1 MRSLTVHTNDTI
13 TQVKIVT
20 IIATTTFTRSSQIM
34 VKRTRQHSKIISP
47 NRSSTFVCGRLIQDN
62 LIVAHEVFYA
72 LKKLKRKNWERDCGS
87 EVRHEQSLY
96 MIGLSGDSWKR
107 CYKHMGLM
115 AINWWLQLFI
125 SIVSMV
131 SPVRQTHPTKRVPAG
146 RSSLSLF
153 VHTSSW
159 CVFNQESRNGT
170 YTWYSAS
177 KFQTKEEVSGVVV
190 WVWCL
195 VRKNEF
201 DGRHLDDNQRLDL
214 ERMRRI
220 LRGQFQ

>member
-1 MRSLTVHTNDTI
+1 MRSLTAHTNDTI

-87 EVRHEQSLY
+87 EFRHEQSLY

-115 AINWWLQLFI
+115 AISWWLQLFI

-131 SPVRQTHPTKRVPAG
+131 SPVRQTHPTKRVRQG
-146 RSSLSLF
+146 DSLSPYLLILA
-153 VHTSSW
+153 VD
-159 CVFNQESRNGT
+159 VFSIKNQEMGHIHGIQLAN
-170 YTWYSAS
+170 S
-177 KFQTKEEVSGVVV
+177 KQRRRFQEL
-190 WVWCL
+190 WC
-195 VRKNEF
+195 EF
-201 DGRHLDDNQRLDL
+201 GA
-214 ERMRRI
+214 
-220 LRGQFQ
+220 